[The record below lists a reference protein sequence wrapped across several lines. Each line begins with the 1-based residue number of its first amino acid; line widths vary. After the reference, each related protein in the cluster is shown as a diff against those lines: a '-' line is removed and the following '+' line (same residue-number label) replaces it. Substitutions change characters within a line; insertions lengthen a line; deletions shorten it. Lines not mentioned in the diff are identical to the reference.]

1 MGVLLSDVALAFAFS
16 ACVASLHLIMA
27 HLSNY
32 TQPDLQRYIVRILWM
47 VPVRASAPRRRSRS
61 PAPADI
67 RRAIVA
73 LAPLHYRLDMV

>member
-1 MGVLLSDVALAFAFS
+1 MGVVLSDVALAFAFS

-47 VPVRASAPRRRSRS
+47 VPVRHLRTVRR
-61 PAPADI
+61 
-67 RRAIVA
+67 
-73 LAPLHYRLDMV
+73 